1 MSLLFVG
8 RFRLNTS
15 YYTMGFRTT
24 SAIVMA
30 LFIQQSSLVSAIGPL
45 KFQQWFPYWGQ
56 YELNPA
62 AELRPPILELCAEN
76 LTTYWT
82 NNGTY
87 PWTSTRALNCILNY
101 TDQAALQMLSSSL
114 VILGLTP
121 GLLSTLG
128 PSIAESSM
136 LTLKRPTLS
145 ILLSFGAPA
154 VYLKRA
160 FTFDDPFNTIQTSP
174 RTSISL
180 VGPLSHRKYR
190 WIVLA
195 VEYIFALAAI
205 GNIIYVSLDLGW
217 RSVSSWKCES
227 SYYPLSR
234 VLILGF
240 IHWLGVLSF
249 WFTPKAIGNVVQTQ
263 DGTHSTALLALGTSQ
278 PRVIRQQPKIT
289 IYTQSTLP
297 WTLLLQYVAMA
308 CAVGQ
313 VMYGTMVFSS
323 LLFLMIG
330 DAVPVLL
337 KFAGSAIVCRFI

>member
-1 MSLLFVG
+1 
-8 RFRLNTS
+8 
-15 YYTMGFRTT
+15 
-24 SAIVMA
+24 
-30 LFIQQSSLVSAIGPL
+30 
-45 KFQQWFPYWGQ
+45 
-56 YELNPA
+56 
-62 AELRPPILELCAEN
+62 
-76 LTTYWT
+76 
-82 NNGTY
+82 
-87 PWTSTRALNCILNY
+87 
-101 TDQAALQMLSSSL
+101 MLSSSL

-337 KFAGSAIVCRFI
+337 KFAGSAIVCRFIS